1 MSVGDDN
8 LRRAA
13 DDPVMASARNP
24 QSESAHH
31 VDVSVAADLI
41 RQAQS
46 GAPKALGELMRLCF
60 PLVKARAA
68 VLLGSRGDPDDVAQE
83 VFERLLKSV
92 HALREP
98 EGVIAWLMVVTRRT
112 AIEMSRKS
120 AGAVPHA
127 ELGDIIASAESTED
141 EALSRCGRSQA
152 RDSIRDALAQLDEAD
167 RRLLVLLHRD
177 DRPHYAEVSE
187 VVGRPVGSLGPT
199 RQRLLRRL
207 RHSPALTPLA
217 YSA

>member
-1 MSVGDDN
+1 
-8 LRRAA
+8 
-13 DDPVMASARNP
+13 MASAHNTR
-24 QSESAHH
+24 QSESTHH
-31 VDVSVAADLI
+31 VDVSFAASLV

-46 GAPKALGELMRLCF
+46 GAPNALGELMRLCF
-60 PLVKARAA
+60 PLVRSRAA

-83 VFERLLKSV
+83 VFERLLKNV

-127 ELGDIIASAESTED
+127 ELGDIVASIESTED
-141 EALSRCGRSQA
+141 EALSRCVRSQA
-152 RDSIRDALAQLDEAD
+152 RNSVRDALAQLTEAD

-207 RHSPALTPLA
+207 RNSPALLPLA
-217 YSA
+217 RSA